1 MNKLILLLATLS
13 VCACGPT
20 EKSAQGYEDYSW
32 EGKESYLQKSEVV
45 KVDTVIDYILQ
56 IQPYG
61 DRFLVEYPYDWAVFH
76 RQGEALSF
84 ERYLIRKGE
93 GPEESLSSMRYA
105 RMDDGRCFFGECIGS
120 RKVFIA
126 PSAGEGAY
134 APLVSWKKQRFTGA
148 EKYYFE
154 SLQPVDDEV
163 VLGGVQGDCPSKF
176 VVSNLH
182 TGVSSPLEGA
192 PYPPL
197 YAELSDFEKSFAAEG
212 FLLKRPGSQR
222 YFYGA
227 TVGLYAF
234 VFDCDGQSIR
244 NVRMLYN
251 RPAPFVSRGEQ
262 GSRPR
267 LTDGTS
273 AYNAPP
279 FVTDRCIY
287 LSARHVSVKDAFS
300 DHPSEGLPYIFT
312 KEIVAF
318 RWDGTPFRK
327 YILDE
332 PVRGFF
338 VDEEKSL
345 LYGFGANDQN
355 GDVILVY
362 DLQ

>member
-1 MNKLILLLATLS
+1 MNKLSFLLAILT

-20 EKSAQGYEDYSW
+20 EKSTQGYEDYSW
-32 EGKESYLQKSEVV
+32 EGKEIYPQKSDVV
-45 KVDTVIDYILQ
+45 KVDTLIDYILQ
-56 IQPYG
+56 IQPCG
-61 DRFLVEYPYDWAVFH
+61 DRFLVEYPYDWAVFR
-76 RQGEALSF
+76 RQGEVLRF
-84 ERYLIRKGE
+84 ERYLVRKGE

-105 RMDDGRCFFGECIGS
+105 RMNDGRCFFGECIGS

-126 PSAGEGAY
+126 PSAGEGTY
-134 APLVSWKKQRFTGA
+134 ALLSSWKKLRCTGA

-176 VVSNLH
+176 VASNLQ
-182 TGVSSPLEGA
+182 TGVSVPLEGA
-192 PYPPL
+192 PYPSL
-197 YAELSDFEKSFAAEG
+197 YAELSDFEKSFATEG
-212 FLLKRPGSQR
+212 FLLKQPGSHR
-222 YFYGA
+222 YVYSA
-227 TVGLYAF
+227 MVGLYAF
-234 VFDCDGQSIR
+234 VFDCDGQSIC
-244 NVRMLYN
+244 NVRVLYN

-273 AYNAPP
+273 AYNVSP

-287 LSARHVSVKDAFS
+287 LSNRHVSVKEAFS
-300 DHPSEGLPYIFT
+300 DHPSDDLPYFFT

-327 YILDE
+327 YLLDE